1 MGGRAGAGRGGEEV
15 LRAVRGEAAQ
25 PGEVVRE
32 LKTGLGCRGE
42 EEAVEAMKKGGEA
55 GIEAEA
61 EVTEARMGEEADV
74 LETERRVEIT

>member
-1 MGGRAGAGRGGEEV
+1 M

-25 PGEVVRE
+25 PGEAMRE
-32 LKTGLGCRGE
+32 VKTGLGCRGE

-61 EVTEARMGEEADV
+61 EVMEARMEEGAAL
-74 LETERRVEIT
+74 LETERRVKITRIGTVAED

>member
-1 MGGRAGAGRGGEEV
+1 M

-25 PGEVVRE
+25 PGEAMRE

>member
-1 MGGRAGAGRGGEEV
+1 M

-25 PGEVVRE
+25 PGEVMRE
-32 LKTGLGCRGE
+32 LRTGLGCRGE
-42 EEAVEAMKKGGEA
+42 EEAVEAMKKGGATEA